1 MRGNLV
7 RLVAAALLGTIRI
20 AMLVTLAL
28 GLGSLTA
35 PEAQAQVPF
44 KGTLQGQE
52 TDLVQGTHILVEG
65 TVTGMAT
72 QLGRFTMTYAL
83 TVSLPAGTA
92 TGSAELT
99 AANGDVIFTTLVGL
113 GVPTDTPGVNRIVEI
128 NTITGGTGR
137 FAGAQGSFVVERLL
151 DLTTQPA
158 PTFGSFQGTI
168 TK

>member
-1 MRGNLV
+1 MRT
-7 RLVAAALLGTIRI
+7 ATILTLRT
-20 AMLVTLAL
+20 AMILTLAL
-28 GLGSLTA
+28 ASLAA

-52 TDLVQGTHILVEG
+52 TDLLQGNPPTQILVEG
-65 TVTGMAT
+65 DVTGMAT
-72 QLGRFTMTYAL
+72 QLGRFTMTYKV
-83 TVSLPAGTA
+83 TVSLPAGTS

-113 GVPTDTPGVNRIVEI
+113 GVPTDTPGLNRIVEI

-137 FAGAQGSFVVERLL
+137 FAGAQGSFVVERLV

-168 TK
+168 TKEPRGH

>member
-1 MRGNLV
+1 MRTVMILTL
-7 RLVAAALLGTIRI
+7 RTAIIL
-20 AMLVTLAL
+20 TLAL
-28 GLGSLTA
+28 ATPAA
-35 PEAQAQVPF
+35 PEAQVPF

-52 TDLVQGTHILVEG
+52 TDLVQGGQILVDG
-65 TVTGMAT
+65 DVTGTAT
-72 QLGRFTMTYAL
+72 QVGRFTMTYKV
-83 TVSLPAGTA
+83 TVTLPAGTG

-113 GVPTDTPGVNRIVEI
+113 GVPTGTPGLNQIVEI

-137 FAGAQGSFVVERLL
+137 FAGAQGSFVVERLV

-168 TK
+168 TKEPRGH

>member
-1 MRGNLV
+1 MRS
-7 RLVAAALLGTIRI
+7 
-20 AMLVTLAL
+20 AMILTLKTAMILTLAL
-28 GLGSLTA
+28 ASLAA

-52 TDLVQGTHILVEG
+52 TDLLQGNPPTQILVDG
-65 TVTGMAT
+65 DVTGTAT
-72 QLGRFTMTYAL
+72 QLGRFAMTYNV
-83 TVSLPAGTA
+83 TVSFPAGTG

-113 GVPTDTPGVNRIVEI
+113 GVPTDTPGLNHIVEI

-137 FAGAQGSFVVERLL
+137 FAGAQGSFVVDRLV

>member
-1 MRGNLV
+1 MIL
-7 RLVAAALLGTIRI
+7 
-20 AMLVTLAL
+20 TLAL
-28 GLGSLTA
+28 ASLAA

-52 TDLVQGTHILVEG
+52 TDLLQGNPPTQILVEG
-65 TVTGMAT
+65 DVTGMAT
-72 QLGRFTMTYAL
+72 QLGRFTMTYKV
-83 TVSLPAGTA
+83 TVSLPAGTS

-113 GVPTDTPGVNRIVEI
+113 GVPTDTPGLNRIVEI

-137 FAGAQGSFVVERLL
+137 FAGAQGSFVVERLV

-168 TK
+168 TKEPRGH